1 MPPPVPA
8 PARLLADVPA
18 LPSTTHHDQGEFTG
32 SGAAGSMRALMVH
45 RSPVSAIATEGHPT
59 AIPGHNGHMQG
70 VTCRRTVHTVTRNI
84 GHGLRNSGQLLST

>member
-1 MPPPVPA
+1 
-8 PARLLADVPA
+8 
-18 LPSTTHHDQGEFTG
+18 
-32 SGAAGSMRALMVH
+32 MVH